1 MMDKP
6 KKTNRSGKFNP
17 EKPAKDHPFR
27 NAVLRGLAVVVPP
40 LLTIVIFFWVGGT
53 VYQYVLRPVTIGARD
68 AIAWRVEDIHEE
80 LPAGGT
86 VVEKLPADT
95 SPSGYY
101 HETAGGK
108 YIPYAVYDTVRRY
121 HGADPLPASAKG
133 IYRRYVELVY
143 LPPHVVI
150 PTFLA
155 VFILLLYLLGKFMA
169 AGIGRIFVG
178 AFERG
183 ILQLPLV
190 RNVYSSVKQVTDFL
204 FSPRQIEYTRV
215 VAIEYPRKGIWSL
228 GLVTGESMIDIRAAA
243 NEPVL
248 SILVPTSPMPVTG
261 YTINVRKSEALDL
274 NITIDQAFQFI
285 VSCGVVVPPQQ
296 LEEALEEKAKTELLE
311 SDAAESESNNDRLAG
326 S

>member
-1 MMDKP
+1 MSPRNDP
-6 KKTNRSGKFNP
+6 LQPST
-17 EKPAKDHPFR
+17 EHPFR
-27 NAVLRGLAVVVPP
+27 KAVLRGLGVVVPP
-40 LLTIVIFFWVGGT
+40 LLTIVIFLWVAGT
-53 VYQYVLRPVTIGARD
+53 VNQFVLRPFASGVRYALV
-68 AIAWRVEDIHEE
+68 WHFEDEIQEE
-80 LPAGGT
+80 
-86 VVEKLPADT
+86 VPADRVAAKLKPGVDPT
-95 SPSGYY
+95 QYY
-101 HETAGGK
+101 YETPDRK
-108 YIPYAVYDTVRRY
+108 FVPYAVYDLVRKNQ
-121 HGADPLPASAKG
+121 GAEPLPETAKG
-133 IYRRYVELVY
+133 VYRRYVELRY
-143 LPPHVVI
+143 LKPHVVV

-155 VFILLLYLLGKFMA
+155 IFILVLYLLGKFMA

-215 VAIEYPRKGIWSL
+215 VAIEYPRAGIWSL
-228 GLVTGESMIDIRAAA
+228 GLVTGESMLDIRAAA

-296 LEEALEEKAKTELLE
+296 LQEALEEKAEAEQIE
-311 SDAAESESNNDRLAG
+311 SDAGQAAAG
-326 S
+326 ENGVAGP